1 MGFQTDAFQDNQFG
15 FQVEFIGNV
24 VFIAEGDSLVVS
36 IFGDSD
42 SIMFGGSNYEG
53 PGNYESPGV
62 YEGQEG
68 EWNWDSV
75 IVSTSIE
82 GG

>member
-1 MGFQTDAFQDNQFG
+1 MAGR
-15 FQVEFIGNV
+15 
-24 VFIAEGDSLVVS
+24 EGDSTATG
-36 IFGDSD
+36 IQGDSA

-68 EWNWDSV
+68 EWNWDSL